1 MQQDTF
7 HAFTGVAMGQK
18 RGPYKPLKPAQ
29 KEQVWQQWRGG
40 ASAVQIGLSV
50 GAARRSVQ
58 LFLAEHGGLTP
69 QPRTRA
75 TRALRLAEREE
86 ISRGLARGDSIRTI
100 ARRLERPASTISR
113 EIRRHEGRATY
124 RALDADAAAWRSAQ
138 RPKRCKLATAP
149 RLRALVVAQLR
160 ADWSPE
166 QIAAWL
172 KSRFPDNPTMHVSH
186 ETIYKTLYLQA
197 RGALKQEL
205 TNHLRRKRRLR
216 QARTATRKGHGR
228 GQIVD
233 AVSISD
239 RPATVEDRAVPGHW
253 EGDLLLGGTRSQI
266 ATLVERHSR
275 YVLLARL
282 PGRDTT
288 SVVQALTRR
297 IRTLPT
303 NLKRSLTWDR
313 GLELA
318 SHKQFTVATDV
329 QVYFCDPHSPWQRGS
344 NENTNGLLRQ
354 YFPKGMNLSE
364 LTQRQ
369 LDAIALKLN
378 TRPRQTLNWQ
388 TPAQV
393 FAAAVASTG

>member
-7 HAFTGVAMGQK
+7 HAFTGVVMGQK
-18 RGPYKPLKPAQ
+18 RGPYKPLALEQ
-29 KEQVWQQWRGG
+29 KVKVWQQWRRGEN
-40 ASAVQIGLSV
+40 AVEISV
-50 GAARRSVQ
+50 ALGVARRSVQ
-58 LFLAEHGGLTP
+58 LFLAQHGGLTP

-75 TRALRLAEREE
+75 PRALSLVEREE
-86 ISRGLARGDSIRTI
+86 ISRSLARAESIRTI
-100 ARRLERPASTISR
+100 ARRLGRPASTVSR
-113 EIRRHEGRATY
+113 EIRRHGGRADY
-124 RALDADAAAWRSAQ
+124 RALGADAAAWQNAQ

-149 RLRALVVAQLR
+149 RLRALVTTQRR

-172 KSRFPDNPTMHVSH
+172 KTRFPDDPTMHVSH

-197 RGALKQEL
+197 RGTLKQEL
-205 TNHLRRKRRLR
+205 TAHLRRKRRLR

-253 EGDLLLGGTRSQI
+253 EGDLLLGGTTSQI

-282 PGRDTT
+282 PGRDTA

-303 NLKRSLTWDR
+303 NLKQSLTWDR

-318 SHKQFTVATDV
+318 NHRQFTVATDV

-354 YFPKGMNLSE
+354 YFPKGKNLRE

-378 TRPRQTLNWQ
+378 TRPRQTLNWH